1 MNQGEETPRA
11 CNSRFCASGNEG
23 LWNVSGASV
32 SAIIPDPQENC
43 KLIDDSP
50 LKNLGVNFEK
60 KENANDEGRGFESGC
75 ATDYPQCRFT
85 NTSMDTE
92 SKSLSTSTSII
103 DTTSDLQFRND
114 ISLCRFVQV
123 RHKNERHLI
132 ALPVCGKSPSSSIDS
147 LRRREDIAS
156 TLGAAFH
163 IPSQYRVVGLI
174 GPFFDARSREF
185 KKENKEA
192 SVVLPLT
199 ILDHPEATFIDRY
212 YHENISADEGAA
224 RHEFEL
230 LLYPHPIQ
238 DDEDEKSN
246 ASLEQ
251 RSEANKSDSTKA
263 RYPLSLENDQYS
275 IPSYDSEVTYGQDDE
290 EARVVYMRL
299 GRFLAGFIGEQMHC
313 NKLSPFQGSI
323 LLQQLVPFPQLCKDQ
338 HEVNQDQL
346 SRISL
351 PYEAYNV
358 DVVFQGAYQVAKW
371 TQSPSY
377 LVDVLKLIADNLS
390 REMTLTANVSFEKE
404 DNEGICKS
412 QLKAP
417 FISSQCYEMNH
428 LDQGDMIDI
437 VQVLLECEDIELPGY
452 MALVDAILK
461 KKQVVSRV
469 YHDHLVRMKQQ
480 WRPGASSYPVN
491 ESSQSQKMSIPAF
504 NNDTG
509 NEYSDKVR
517 CSDEK
522 SLDMIMGDIRALA
535 RFLDPIF
542 QVAEDISDTE
552 ENSDFDNTVLDS
564 YAWSKES
571 ESERIQNIT
580 SNDLISDTA
589 RLVDQGRISLE
600 IAMELV
606 STFARSSNKDCTQ
619 FLHMLEYLAQDGEG
633 GDTVHKLNNLLESSK
648 QENKERSVESQCT
661 EESITF
667 NSQRMPECLVNHNDE
682 SLASRSNEDEAS
694 YKRNYDH
701 QGATETPNLPDWRYT
716 ALFEEVGKWDDFGP
730 LEMATLQIC
739 IAQEHPELKAASSK
753 FHDFLQRGRMELRK
767 TVQKCVNESIEH
779 QIRERILSTYNA
791 FNAAEQ
797 SDFSPKP
804 DEVRYPEKAPL
815 LFESL
820 AFFYFNKSVCNLFCT
835 VVYFLTILKGF

>member
-11 CNSRFCASGNEG
+11 CNSRLCASGNEG
-23 LWNVSGASV
+23 LWNVSVASV
-32 SAIIPDPQENC
+32 SAIMPDPQENC
-43 KLIDDSP
+43 KIDTSS
-50 LKNLGVNFEK
+50 LKVLGVKFEK
-60 KENANDEGRGFESGC
+60 KENAINDGRGFESGC
-75 ATDYPQCRFT
+75 ATDYPQCRFA
-85 NTSMDTE
+85 NTSVDTE
-92 SKSLSTSTSII
+92 SKSMSTSTSIN
-103 DTTSDLQFRND
+103 DTTSDFQFHND
-114 ISLCRFVQV
+114 VSLCRFVQV

-132 ALPVCGKSPSSSIDS
+132 ALPVCSKSPSSSVDS

-163 IPSQYRVVGLI
+163 IPTQYRVVGLI
-174 GPFFDARSREF
+174 GPFFDAHSREF
-185 KKENKEA
+185 KKENKDT

-212 YHENISADEGAA
+212 YHENISADEGTA

-238 DDEDEKSN
+238 DDEDKKSSL
-246 ASLEQ
+246 SLEQ
-251 RSEANKSDSTKA
+251 RPEANMSDSTKA
-263 RYPLSLENDQYS
+263 RHPLSHENDQNS

-313 NKLSPFQGSI
+313 NNLSPFQGCI
-323 LLQQLVPFPQLCKDQ
+323 LLQQLVPFPQLCK
-338 HEVNQDQL
+338 EKCGVNQDQL
-346 SRISL
+346 SGISL

-390 REMTLTANVSFEKE
+390 REMAFTTNVSFEKE
-404 DNEGICKS
+404 DNEGIYS

-417 FISSQCYEMNH
+417 SISSRCYEMNH

-437 VQVLLECEDIELPGY
+437 VQVLLECEDIELPSY

-469 YHDHLVRMKQQ
+469 YHDHLVRMKQE
-480 WRPGASSYPVN
+480 WRSGASTYPVN

-504 NNDTG
+504 NNDTE
-509 NEYSDKVR
+509 NEYSEKVR
-517 CSDEK
+517 CSDDK
-522 SLDMIMGDIRALA
+522 SLDMIMEDIRALA

-552 ENSDFDNTVLDS
+552 ENSDLDSTVLDS

-571 ESERIQNIT
+571 EPERMQNIT
-580 SNDLISDTA
+580 SDDLISDTA

-600 IAMELV
+600 SAMELV
-606 STFARSSNKDCTQ
+606 STFARSSNKDFTQ
-619 FLHMLEYLAQDGEG
+619 FSNMLEHLAQDGEG
-633 GDTVHKLNNLLESSK
+633 GDTARKLNNLLESSK
-648 QENKERSVESQCT
+648 RGNKETSVESQCT

-667 NSQRMPECLVNHNDE
+667 NSQMMSECLVNHNDG
-682 SLASRSNEDEAS
+682 SLASRSNDEEAR
-694 YKRNYDH
+694 YNRHYDH
-701 QGATETPNLPDWRYT
+701 QGATGTPNLLDWRYT
-716 ALFEEVGKWDDFGP
+716 ALFDEVSKWDDFGP

-739 IAQEHPELKAASSK
+739 ITQEHPELKAALSK
-753 FHDFLQRGRMELRK
+753 FHDFLHRGRMELRK

-797 SDFSPKP
+797 CDFSPKP
-804 DEVRYPEKAPL
+804 DEVRYP
-815 LFESL
+815 
-820 AFFYFNKSVCNLFCT
+820 
-835 VVYFLTILKGF
+835 